1 MVSANIYS
9 KENYIDM
16 IEEGQTVIA
25 RNCKIPVVN
34 GHMRMI
40 VDAFGKIEISKDKK
54 IVEVSKEKDLS
65 AAQYDNISMK
75 TGQKNFGGKSGYND
89 GSSIHTYGTGYY

>member
-1 MVSANIYS
+1 
-9 KENYIDM
+9 M
-16 IEEGQTVIA
+16 INEGQTIVA

-54 IVEVSKEKDLS
+54 VDNVLTEKDLS
-65 AAQYDNISMK
+65 AVQYDNFSMK
-75 TGQKNFGGKSGYND
+75 TSQRGGYEGRSKYND
-89 GSSIHTYGTGYY
+89 GSSINTYGTGYY